1 MNKAIFEIF
10 KTGVRNSSNG
20 LLSDWS
26 KECLQRIA
34 QCYNPAIFNAP
45 LVIGHPESNK
55 PEYGH
60 VKRLFEHNSV
70 LFAECDLADS
80 LLSLIKQ
87 GRYKFISSSFFLP
100 DSAKNPFKGRDYLRH
115 VGFLGA
121 MPPAV
126 KGLQNAQNAQTA
138 TANIASYNEIEIGD
152 FLCFSE
158 QTYRQETE
166 SEKLHR
172 KTLYIQQQC
181 NRMSYKQALSIA
193 LNQ

>member
-20 LLSDWS
+20 LLAEWS
-26 KECLQRIA
+26 KERLQRIA

-60 VKRLFEHNSV
+60 VKRLFEHNGV

-126 KGLQNAQNAQTA
+126 KGLQNAQTS

-181 NRMSYKQALSIA
+181 NGMSYKQALSIA